1 MPPRTKIC
9 RRQIEK
15 FKIPFIKKQ
24 KMPDEKEKKAQEMYM
39 EFQVLEQHIRQLQK
53 QLEAVTQQLIELTV
67 TSSSL
72 DEFNKIKPGKEI
84 FVPLSSGIFAK
95 ASIKE
100 TSGLLV
106 NVGANVVVQKD
117 VASTKK
123 LIQRQMEEIKKIQ
136 EQMVNELE
144 KLTGHAAQ
152 LETQLQGMISQK

>member
-1 MPPRTKIC
+1 
-9 RRQIEK
+9 
-15 FKIPFIKKQ
+15 
-24 KMPDEKEKKAQEMYM
+24 MPDEKEKKAQEMYM